1 MLSSERFAQ
10 AAQGLAGQGI
20 SYQKM
25 DCQAFMEVC
34 LAMIGIRADWK
45 GSNAMYRDMAW
56 VGTPE
61 ECRARYGKI
70 PVGAWLYIWADDGGE
85 VARGYRDGLG
95 NASHVGVYTGQGLGA
110 VHSSSSRGCVCESK
124 FAGRTIPN
132 GGWNRVGLCKLLDY
146 GLGDQPEDSAEEASP
161 VEEPM
166 GVRVCPACGQ
176 EMHTA
181 YTRLLKKGAEGEDVA
196 AIQRMLMYLGYDV
209 GASGADG
216 IFGSRTQ
223 NAVRRFQTVRGL
235 TVDGVVGPETR
246 AALMG

>member
-1 MLSSERFAQ
+1 MLSSEAFAR
-10 AAQGLAGQGI
+10 AAQEMAGQGI
-20 SYQKM
+20 TYQEM
-25 DCQAFMEVC
+25 DCQAFMEAC
-34 LAMIGIRADWK
+34 LKAIGIRADWK
-45 GSNAMYRDMAW
+45 GSNAMYRDMVW

-61 ECRARYGKI
+61 ACREKFGRI

-110 VHSSSSRGCVCESK
+110 VHSSASRGMVCESK
-124 FAGRTIPN
+124 FAGKTIPN

-146 GLGDQPEDSAEEASP
+146 GLENQPGQETQTDAEEASA
-161 VEEPM
+161 VH
-166 GVRVCPACGQ
+166 VCPACGQ
-176 EMHTA
+176 ELSAA
-181 YTRLLKKGAEGEDVA
+181 YPGLLKKGAEGETVKA
-196 AIQRMLMYLGYDV
+196 VQRMLMYLGYDV
-209 GASGADG
+209 GDSGADG

-235 TVDGVVGPETR
+235 TVDGVIGPETW